1 MIPTVVLTPLRLPKK
16 LIEKRTNIPVED
28 IEAFLRPEADEKP
41 SDQSE
46 SSEGEEEPAD
56 QNRPK
61 NLKHIASSDESD
73 VETAVAKVSFFI
85 LWLTNFCEFRNY
97 LAKTPGQH
105 RRIRRFRRSK
115 EKN

>member
-1 MIPTVVLTPLRLPKK
+1 MIPTVLLTPLRLPKK
-16 LIEKRTNIPVED
+16 IVEKRTNIPVED

-46 SSEGEEEPAD
+46 SSEGEQEPAD

-73 VETAVAKVSFFI
+73 VETAVAKVSLSRVSAYHFDLF
-85 LWLTNFCEFRNY
+85 NRNEFY
-97 LAKTPGQH
+97 MK
-105 RRIRRFRRSK
+105 
-115 EKN
+115 